1 MDMKAITVEVS
12 KLSLKQGDI
21 LAMRCDRILT
31 MEQRETMRK
40 VLEGIAP
47 DGVKVAVF
55 DVDCDLMIVEPPN
68 T

>member
-12 KLSLKQGDI
+12 KLSLKPGDI
-21 LAMRCDRILT
+21 LAMRCGRILS
-31 MEQRETMRK
+31 MEQLETMQK
-40 VLEGIAP
+40 WLEGIAP

-55 DVDCDLMIVEPPN
+55 GVDCSLMIVESPN